1 MSAPFGR
8 STRCLSARSPV
19 GLLSQL
25 RRNHPVRCPL
35 GERRLSQARPG
46 GQRGP
51 LEGLTVLDLTRV
63 LAGPFATMI
72 LGDLGAQVIKV
83 ERPGAGDDTRT
94 WGPPFVGAE
103 SAYFLSVNRNK
114 KSISVDLKHPRG
126 VGVIQ
131 ELAAV
136 CDVLVENFLPG
147 KLPRLGL
154 GYEQLCAVNPGLVYC
169 SISGYGQTG
178 PRAQSPG
185 YDSIASAVSG
195 MMHITGSEDGEPVR
209 PGVAMTDLATGLYAH
224 GAVMAA
230 LLQRHKTGRG
240 VHIDCNLLSSQGF
253 STKDGHLVV
262 AAATDQQFVRV
273 CNVLKLN
280 ELTNKPEYKSNKL
293 RVQNR
298 RELLHTLSQRFLQEK
313 TADWLREFEGSGVP
327 VGPINNI
334 QEVFSDPQVV
344 EQEVVTSLLYS
355 SKSAV
360 LIEEH
365 YSSLRSAGIQA
376 AALRNTSSAA
386 TRRLLTSHVQRSFD
400 GRGQTESSRFRSSR
414 PPSPLDV
421 PVTPCS
427 SSSHGGCLAA
437 LTDATAGFKESEEE
451 GEEQRETSG
460 AKRSLSITPT
470 LVLTN
475 K

>member
-273 CNVLKLN
+273 LKLN

>member
-1 MSAPFGR
+1 MKPALYSKK
-8 STRCLSARSPV
+8 C
-19 GLLSQL
+19 
-25 RRNHPVRCPL
+25 H
-35 GERRLSQARPG
+35 
-46 GQRGP
+46 
-51 LEGLTVLDLTRV
+51 
-63 LAGPFATMI
+63 
-72 LGDLGAQVIKV
+72 
-83 ERPGAGDDTRT
+83 
-94 WGPPFVGAE
+94 
-103 SAYFLSVNRNK
+103 FLSGC
-114 KSISVDLKHPRG
+114 D
-126 VGVIQ
+126 
-131 ELAAV
+131 AAWI
-136 CDVLVENFLPG
+136 CIPFL
-147 KLPRLGL
+147 L
-154 GYEQLCAVNPGLVYC
+154 
-169 SISGYGQTG
+169 
-178 PRAQSPG
+178 
-185 YDSIASAVSG
+185 
-195 MMHITGSEDGEPVR
+195 
-209 PGVAMTDLATGLYAH
+209 
-224 GAVMAA
+224 
-230 LLQRHKTGRG
+230 
-240 VHIDCNLLSSQGF
+240 
-253 STKDGHLVV
+253 
-262 AAATDQQFVRV
+262 
-273 CNVLKLN
+273 
-280 ELTNKPEYKSNKL
+280 
-293 RVQNR
+293 
-298 RELLHTLSQRFLQEK
+298 
-313 TADWLREFEGSGVP
+313 
-327 VGPINNI
+327 
-334 QEVFSDPQVV
+334 QVV